1 MRASNGH
8 SNLDSINTPPPSPES
23 QELAEL
29 LDIIDSANR
38 PSTSS
43 IAADTLIKFMKN
55 NKARADIELS
65 PRNLAIALK
74 RSFLSLSYNGL
85 NTKLILIEWLTERI
99 TSTERDV
106 ETIIA
111 VIYDLSSVI
120 QQLSLDREETERWIP
135 LLDSICSLALACVN
149 HISTLS
155 EEDTT
160 RMLQEPVF
168 IALASVVF
176 DTIAFKHKD
185 RQKSQAHKDWIFKI
199 LELARTFVTVVV
211 NQVAERNQPEATD
224 ATIRV
229 CNMLCKFA
237 KETRADYRYLS
248 LNFSAIAKL
257 IPFCKSRSSVQL
269 NFSAIISLLC
279 RGVYKAID
287 TAMEATAQNSGP
299 MPVKTALALTRFY
312 AAQLPTV
319 VKLLGSELAREDEES
334 IECMNMVKITL
345 SSLRSRVLSNKILR
359 RDHRTMLH
367 ETTRTICNIEEQ
379 IVSSLIGCTEISDDE
394 RYRLLCRLTSTSGSK
409 SVLGALSP
417 LSDKEWNLGR
427 LYIALGIL
435 ATLDEFSPALQL
447 QVYPVENTS
456 DPSILLTLL
465 KCVKALGLPEFVPAF
480 DTDAGSE
487 DDDTYLVVL
496 SSLCVFAHLV
506 QPHQF
511 VKMQIDMTG
520 LVLGRSE
527 LESSLGRDWWVC
539 MSKELGQ
546 EFTVRQVFTLM
557 ELLESFPVSQAS
569 RTLASLMGNLIWN
582 LNAAS
587 QARIVLHIGLK
598 LKEDSPTLLACF
610 PFHCLSTQSLDE
622 LVIHCSEQWGIA
634 CDLMAADR
642 LVVDA
647 FYSSYRY
654 ITCIYVTMS
663 GHSQHSEAVE
673 AWKPKMRDWS
683 RAQICGAPELLAL
696 VLNDRT
702 DANKVLYTVTHILS
716 FLAVLQPLST
726 NDIIQVL
733 DACVRLYDYQGD
745 VPMEL
750 VIVNFLESCSA
761 IQVTESEELSNLS
774 TVVDSVYRIL
784 MANTRC
790 AFAHAP
796 LMQLAWV
803 NTLMPDLVPRHVSKS
818 IQQKS
823 RIYREVENGKRINVR
838 DPEHLWQAIDSRLK
852 LLQLQQQ
859 HNSASTVRDLQRAT
873 GTAVSPDE
881 CLAAI
886 ATAKRKLQAL
896 YDDNKGPAA
905 SSTVSPA
912 LKSAVT
918 AELLQLQRFTDD
930 GSMGSTAKV

>member
-1 MRASNGH
+1 M
-8 SNLDSINTPPPSPES
+8 DSMNTPPPSPES

-38 PSTSS
+38 PLTSS
-43 IAADTLIKFMKN
+43 IAADALIKFMKN

-74 RSFLSLSYNGL
+74 RSYNNCLWAEKRL
-85 NTKLILIEWLTERI
+85 N
-99 TSTERDV
+99 
-106 ETIIA
+106 A
-111 VIYDLSSVI
+111 GY
-120 QQLSLDREETERWIP
+120 QY

-155 EEDTT
+155 EEDIT

-199 LELARTFVTVVV
+199 LELARTFVTVV
-211 NQVAERNQPEATD
+211 
-224 ATIRV
+224 
-229 CNMLCKFA
+229 
-237 KETRADYRYLS
+237 
-248 LNFSAIAKL
+248 FS
-257 IPFCKSRSSVQL
+257 S
-269 NFSAIISLLC
+269 IISLLC
-279 RGVYKAID
+279 RGVHKAID

-345 SSLRSRVLSNKILR
+345 SSLRSRVLSNRILR

-367 ETTRTICNIEEQ
+367 DTTKTICNMEEQ
-379 IVSSLIGCTEISDDE
+379 IVASLIGCTEITDDE

-435 ATLDEFSPALQL
+435 AAMDEFSPALQL
-447 QVYPVENTS
+447 QIYPVENTT

-465 KCVKALGLPEFVPAF
+465 KCIKALGLPEFVPAF

-487 DDDTYLVVL
+487 DDDTYLAVL

-506 QPHQF
+506 QSQQF
-511 VKMQIDMTG
+511 VKLQIDMTG

-546 EFTVRQVFTLM
+546 EFTVRQVFTLL

-569 RTLASLMGNLIWN
+569 RTLASLMGNLIRN

-610 PFHCLSTQSLDE
+610 PFPCLSTQSLDE

-654 ITCIYVTMS
+654 IACIHVAMS

-673 AWKPKMRDWS
+673 TWKPKMLDWS
-683 RAQICGAPELLAL
+683 RTQICGAPELLAL
-696 VLNDRT
+696 VLNNRT

-716 FLAVLQPLST
+716 FLAVLQPLSA

-745 VPMEL
+745 VPVEL
-750 VIVNFLESCSA
+750 FIVNFLESCSA
-761 IQVTESEELSNLS
+761 IQVTESEEL
-774 TVVDSVYRIL
+774 
-784 MANTRC
+784 
-790 AFAHAP
+790 
-796 LMQLAWV
+796 AWV
-803 NTLMPDLVPRHVSKS
+803 NTLMPDLVPRYVSKS
-818 IQQKS
+818 MQQKS

-838 DPEHLWQAIDSRLK
+838 DPEHLWQAMDSRLK
-852 LLQLQQQ
+852 LLQFQQQ
-859 HNSASTVRDLQRAT
+859 HSSASTVRDLQRAT

-896 YDDNKGPAA
+896 YDDNKGLSA

-918 AELLQLQRFTDD
+918 AELLQLQRYTDD
-930 GSMGSTAKV
+930 GSMGSTAMV